1 MINGVGD
8 GNSSSPKHAHPLPK
22 PTNFLSLDIKFPTIF
37 AGELDLARRRKKK
50 DRKTKHSNRRSSA
63 GRLCGLPRPAMK
75 QS

>member
-50 DRKTKHSNRRSSA
+50 TE
-63 GRLCGLPRPAMK
+63 K
-75 QS
+75 QNT